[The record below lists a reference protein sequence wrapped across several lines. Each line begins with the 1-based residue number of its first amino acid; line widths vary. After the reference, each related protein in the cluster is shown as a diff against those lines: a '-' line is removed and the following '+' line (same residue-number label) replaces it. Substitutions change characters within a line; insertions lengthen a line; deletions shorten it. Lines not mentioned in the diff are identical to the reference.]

1 MVNTLTENKL
11 IKDEISENIIDIT
24 KRLAEEEGAHNVTV
38 RQILKEL
45 NVTNRVFYN
54 RFHNVEEVLEFI
66 YRRAV
71 VNMRKSFNSKIDS
84 KTDVYDY
91 CLNVATS
98 VISNTYEIKTTFNQY
113 MLEHEELTQENYSWW
128 RNEITKIFNYA
139 LEKKMVKNNIDTEML
154 SYSIWC
160 FCRGF
165 SADALSR
172 HVPKD
177 EAIKYF
183 RFAFGCFLNGL
194 RQVN

>member
-84 KTDVYDY
+84 KTDV
-91 CLNVATS
+91 
-98 VISNTYEIKTTFNQY
+98 
-113 MLEHEELTQENYSWW
+113 
-128 RNEITKIFNYA
+128 
-139 LEKKMVKNNIDTEML
+139 
-154 SYSIWC
+154 
-160 FCRGF
+160 
-165 SADALSR
+165 
-172 HVPKD
+172 
-177 EAIKYF
+177 
-183 RFAFGCFLNGL
+183 
-194 RQVN
+194 